1 MTHAAQMQSGK
12 PTKADFPAL
21 ACPHCERETKPRS
34 VNRDQSVTY
43 TCVAANHL
51 ATHGLPMTWRITR
64 EGDFVEKDQATG
76 RYSSH

>member
-1 MTHAAQMQSGK
+1 MTHAQTQHSK
-12 PTKADFPAL
+12 PNKADFPAL
-21 ACPHCERETKPRS
+21 ACPHCERSTKPRS
-34 VNRDQSVTY
+34 VNGDLSVTY

-64 EGDFVEKDQATG
+64 DGSFVEKDQYTG